1 MAEDK
6 LLPVKQILL
15 QEHTISFTIIP
26 TRLAMLTEFSKQE
39 SQEYVFVRNLEVV
52 HRRGQK
58 RGGDVTEGWVVVPPP
73 T

>member
-1 MAEDK
+1 
-6 LLPVKQILL
+6 
-15 QEHTISFTIIP
+15 
-26 TRLAMLTEFSKQE
+26 MLTEFSKQE